1 MKLGTLFLILTF
13 LGTLFFSFL
22 VIRLNGIEVPL
33 DLLFLEINVK
43 LGKII
48 LISFLSGFLV
58 TIFFEILYFYRTK
71 KLD

>member
-58 TIFFEILYFYRTK
+58 TIFFEILYFYRK
-71 KLD
+71 KN

>member
-48 LISFLSGFLV
+48 LIAFLSGFLV
-58 TIFFEILYFYRTK
+58 TIFFEILYFYRK
-71 KLD
+71 KN

>member
-33 DLLFLEINVK
+33 HLLFLEINVK

-48 LISFLSGFLV
+48 LIAFLSGFLV

>member
-22 VIRLNGIEVPL
+22 IVRLNGIEVPL

-58 TIFFEILYFYRTK
+58 TIFFEILYFYRK
-71 KLD
+71 KN

>member
-22 VIRLNGIEVPL
+22 IIRLNGIEVPL

-58 TIFFEILYFYRTK
+58 TIFFEILYFYRK
-71 KLD
+71 KN